1 MAKVTL
7 DVTFDGT
14 TTVDRLDGQ
23 SSIPWFGTPPD
34 TTSMDIYSVY
44 LEGDDTLEATA
55 GLTGSDWRIKYF
67 RIAGDNHV
75 TTISD
80 LDAGEDRRIETLLLG
95 YNSELSLISTRV
107 DFIYGWEGDKHV
119 IKLGDQQESS
129 IKAIILAA
137 DLNIIQT
144 GVAHVS
150 NIRTDNGDNVS
161 RITVNSGGVGSIK
174 TGDGADRL
182 IVQDG
187 GSVDAVNLKGGDD
200 TVIVRGDARV
210 EFLRAYDGDKTISII
225 GEESRLRNIKLGDG
239 SHEVT
244 SDSYISHINAYESDL
259 TLTLNGG
266 AGVISIDRETGQ
278 THSHNV
284 VINGSISSFVAT
296 DRGSD
301 ATDDQSTRITLNGYS
316 GSVMLG
322 NGKDL
327 VKTGTEYVEHI
338 STSGGND
345 KVVMGTGGIGFIRTG
360 AGNDTVQLNRSDPDY
375 GVVLQGESG
384 TDTLDFLKLKSGVVF
399 SLGEAGAYQKPEGD
413 MSGYY
418 SAVGF
423 ENLKGSNAAD
433 ILVGSGSSNQL
444 IGRKGN
450 DTLVGGEGDDTLA
463 GNAGRDVFVFGA
475 NGGTDTVRD
484 YQDGI
489 DLLLI
494 EDNAGGF
501 KTLDISKEGK
511 HWVIDYDGGTI
522 ILQGAA
528 GDTTL
533 TRADFDFV

>member
-23 SSIPWFGTPPD
+23 SSIQWFGTPPD

-129 IKAIILAA
+129 IKAIMLSA

-182 IVQDG
+182 IVQNG

-210 EFLRAYDGDKTISII
+210 VAAVGELELEVPHRRERARAHGRAVDAVADLHEHHWIGGRRLGGLLRELGRVDRYADGRVVEGGTM
-225 GEESRLRNIKLGDG
+225 GSRRRNIRDAERRFRAIDAGIRLLV
-239 SHEVT
+239 H
-244 SDSYISHINAYESDL
+244 HRRNAL
-259 TLTLNGG
+259 
-266 AGVISIDRETGQ
+266 VP
-278 THSHNV
+278 
-284 VINGSISSFVAT
+284 VAA
-296 DRGSD
+296 R
-301 ATDDQSTRITLNGYS
+301 
-316 GSVMLG
+316 
-322 NGKDL
+322 
-327 VKTGTEYVEHI
+327 
-338 STSGGND
+338 
-345 KVVMGTGGIGFIRTG
+345 F
-360 AGNDTVQLNRSDPDY
+360 P
-375 GVVLQGESG
+375 
-384 TDTLDFLKLKSGVVF
+384 
-399 SLGEAGAYQKPEGD
+399 
-413 MSGYY
+413 
-418 SAVGF
+418 
-423 ENLKGSNAAD
+423 
-433 ILVGSGSSNQL
+433 
-444 IGRKGN
+444 
-450 DTLVGGEGDDTLA
+450 
-463 GNAGRDVFVFGA
+463 
-475 NGGTDTVRD
+475 
-484 YQDGI
+484 
-489 DLLLI
+489 
-494 EDNAGGF
+494 
-501 KTLDISKEGK
+501 
-511 HWVIDYDGGTI
+511 
-522 ILQGAA
+522 
-528 GDTTL
+528 
-533 TRADFDFV
+533 